1 MKPLCILFLAALLFA
16 VTGCNTLDNRI
27 STQQA
32 QFDAWPADVQEKI
45 RAGRVD
51 IGFTPEQ
58 VMVALG
64 KPVRTYQRTTTEGKS
79 EVWAYTGSK
88 VGFSIGLGM
97 GSYRS
102 GGSYA
107 GGVAYETPTYGAD
120 DERVRIV
127 FENGLV
133 TSVEK
138 RAK

>member
-1 MKPLCILFLAALLFA
+1 MKPSRIIFMAALLIA
-16 VTGCNTLDNRI
+16 VTGCNTLDKRI
-27 STQQA
+27 STRQA
-32 QFDAWPADVQEKI
+32 QFDAWPAEVREKI

-58 VMVALG
+58 VLVAMG
-64 KPVRTYQRTTTEGKS
+64 EPVRKYQRTTTEGKS
-79 EVWAYTGSK
+79 EVWAYTGSN

-97 GSYRS
+97 GSYR
-102 GGSYA
+102 GGGAYA
-107 GGVAYETPTYGAD
+107 GGVAYETPTYGAE

-127 FENGLV
+127 FENGVV